1 MTKQP
6 MARRRN
12 SASGF
17 TLVEA
22 LVALAIIS
30 IALIS
35 ALHVAAQSTSNVGEL
50 RAHLLAGWVAENI
63 LAEHRA
69 RGDWLAPG
77 ITRGRQR
84 EGGFEFAWR
93 EEVVT
98 TPNPA
103 FRRIDTFVSE
113 PSDETH
119 VLAHFTAMLVDPAA
133 TAR

>member
-1 MTKQP
+1 
-6 MARRRN
+6 MASRRN
-12 SASGF
+12 STSGF

-35 ALHVAAQSTSNVGEL
+35 ALHVAAQSTANVGEL
-50 RAHLLAGWVAENI
+50 RSRLLAGWVAENI

-77 ITRGRQR
+77 ITRGRQD
-84 EGGFEFAWR
+84 EGGLEFAWR
-93 EEVVT
+93 QEVVT

-103 FRRIDTFVSE
+103 FRRIDIFVSDV
-113 PSDETH
+113 SDETH
-119 VLAHFTAMLVDPAA
+119 VLAHFTAMLVNPPA
-133 TAR
+133 TGT

>member
-1 MTKQP
+1 
-6 MARRRN
+6 MASRRN
-12 SASGF
+12 STSGF

-35 ALHVAAQSTSNVGEL
+35 ALHVAAQSTANVGEL
-50 RAHLLAGWVAENI
+50 RSRLLAGWVAENI

-77 ITRGRQR
+77 ITRGRQH
-84 EGGFEFAWR
+84 EGGLEFAWR
-93 EEVVT
+93 QEVVT

-103 FRRIDTFVSE
+103 FRRIDIFVSDVE
-113 PSDETH
+113 DDTH
-119 VLAHFTAMLVDPAA
+119 VLAHFTAMLVNPPA
-133 TAR
+133 TGS